1 MFLTLNNGVGIQI
14 SREIFNLHGRLVN
27 LPSRLRTSLKLAHV
41 RLKSAK
47 AVNVHVPMLHAYT
60 FVNVVEV
67 VSELYITSV
76 LNFCV
81 CR

>member
-14 SREIFNLHGRLVN
+14 SSEISNLHGRLVN

-41 RLKSAK
+41 RLKRAK

-67 VSELYITSV
+67 VSELYITVV